1 MINFYNIHLNLIYL
15 EIVKNVGRI
24 RYAIR
29 QIAIVGWRALPDLL
43 TIIYNKKY
51 GFQSGFGLTGYLLQL
66 FFVFF
71 MILLSSYLIA
81 CGGASATTNSKQL
94 FINGKI
100 YTGNEQQEWA
110 EALYVKDGIIAYVGT
125 TKEAQHQAGE
135 HVSTT
140 NLNGK
145 MVMAGL
151 QDIHLHPLEAESAFA
166 GTCLLSNQEDDAE
179 KFIPIL
185 QDCAPE
191 QLATNWVLG
200 SGHSVFTLLEAER
213 LPIEILDEAIPNK
226 PAVIM
231 EETSHSVWV
240 NSKALALAG
249 IDRNT
254 ANPQGGVIV
263 KDKLTGEPTGL
274 LFDAAGDLI
283 MDRVWLPTDNIKAL
297 NYQGLLRAI
306 GKINSVGITSVVEG
320 RTYWKRDFQAAWHRA
335 EAEDKLTVRATLNLW
350 AYPNDN
356 DVQQIARLKSLYS
369 NDPERLVKTTQIKV
383 YSDGIL
389 INSTAAMLDNY
400 RETLG
405 DIPSKNG
412 LNYFSEARLKK
423 YISALEPFGFDFHIH
438 AIGDRGVNESLNAI
452 AQAQKGKGRHRIT
465 HLEVVQPTDYA
476 RFAKYNITADVQVAG
491 DFTQPEHWGENTA
504 LIGDK
509 AKNLI
514 PLKALYDAGA
524 RVTLSSDWDV
534 SALNP
539 FIGIQNA
546 LTRSPQQ
553 LPHLKAALKAYTLN
567 PAYALHQED
576 KTGSLEVGKY
586 ADFIQLDRNIFE
598 IPVTEINQTTVL
610 KTYLEGELVFSQ
622 H

>member
-1 MINFYNIHLNLIYL
+1 MINFYNIQH
-15 EIVKNVGRI
+15 
-24 RYAIR
+24 
-29 QIAIVGWRALPDLL
+29 
-43 TIIYNKKY
+43 
-51 GFQSGFGLTGYLLQL
+51 LTGYLLQL
-66 FFVFF
+66 FSAFLL
-71 MILLSSYLIA
+71 ILLSSYLTVY
-81 CGGASATTNSKQL
+81 GGTSAITSSKQL

-191 QLATNWVLG
+191 QRATNWVLG

-283 MDRVWLPTDNIKAL
+283 MDRVWLPTDNIKML

-306 GKINSVGITSVVEG
+306 GKINSVGITSVAEG

-476 RFAKYNITADVQVAG
+476 RFAKHNITADVQVAG

-586 ADFIQLDRNIFE
+586 ADFIQLDQNIFE
-598 IPVTEINQTTVL
+598 IPVTEINQTNVL